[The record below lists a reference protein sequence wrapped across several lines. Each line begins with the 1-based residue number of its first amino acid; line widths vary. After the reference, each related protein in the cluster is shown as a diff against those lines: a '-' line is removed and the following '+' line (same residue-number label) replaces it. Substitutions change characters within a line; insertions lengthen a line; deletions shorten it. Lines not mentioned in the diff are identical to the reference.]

1 MLRLTRQVGPCVIT
15 DLAPRLVSVRGGLD
29 QPDIVAAI
37 RGARGEWDKGLRHFV
52 VETRFLRRLED
63 ELRTVVDPLFR
74 GRQGAAHCR
83 Q

>member
-1 MLRLTRQVGPCVIT
+1 MLRLASQVGPCVIT
-15 DLAPRLVSVRGGLD
+15 DLAPRVASVRGGLD

-37 RGARGEWDKGLRHFV
+37 RRARGEWDKGFRHFV

-74 GRQGAAHCR
+74 ST
-83 Q
+83 